1 MSMEKY
7 LNKITCGDSYKLI
20 KELPDKSV
28 DCIYTDIPYLYVN
41 GGLGHSEMCERTA
54 RKKQEL
60 KDISNGID
68 YSILDEFKRVLKKVN
83 IFIWCSKMQLL
94 DIITWGCEY
103 NTDLLVWCKTNP
115 TPQTNNIWLPDL
127 EYCVYMREYGVKLN
141 DGYDLKS
148 KFYVSGANKSDKDL
162 FNHPTIKPLEL
173 VKRHLLHT
181 TQPND
186 IVLDCFMGSG
196 TTAVACQETNRQFIG
211 FEISEKWCKVAN
223 DRLNKVDANGQ
234 TCMFLR

>member
-1 MSMEKY
+1 MEKY

>member
-1 MSMEKY
+1 M
-7 LNKITCGDSYKLI
+7 
-20 KELPDKSV
+20 
-28 DCIYTDIPYLYVN
+28 
-41 GGLGHSEMCERTA
+41 GG
-54 RKKQEL
+54 
-60 KDISNGID
+60 
-68 YSILDEFKRVLKKVN
+68 
-83 IFIWCSKMQLL
+83 
-94 DIITWGCEY
+94 EY

-173 VKRHLLHT
+173 AKKHLLHT

-196 TTAVACQETNRQFIG
+196 TTAVACQETNRQYIG

-223 DRLNKVDANGQ
+223 DRLNKVDAGGQ

>member
-1 MSMEKY
+1 MEKY

-41 GGLGHSEMCERTA
+41 GGLGHIEMCERTA

-94 DIITWGCEY
+94 DIMTWGCEY

-115 TPQTNNIWLPDL
+115 TPQTNNVWLPDL
-127 EYCVYMREYGVKLN
+127 EYCVHIREKGVPLN
-141 DGYDLKS
+141 DGYELKS
-148 KFYVSGANKSDKDL
+148 KYYISPANKSDKDL
-162 FNHPTIKPLEL
+162 FIHPTIKPLEL

-186 IVLDCFMGSG
+186 IVLDCFGG
-196 TTAVACQETNRQFIG
+196 VATTAVACNEIGRQFIL
-211 FEISEKWCKVAN
+211 FEIEKKWCDIGNK
-223 DRLNKVDANGQ
+223 RLNNEDAHGQ
-234 TCMFLR
+234 ISFFAR

>member
-20 KELPDKSV
+20 KELPDKNV

-94 DIITWGCEY
+94 DIMTWGCEY